1 MLSDDGEIALAVP
14 HDCDGSFEPVIVP
27 KGERRFDGF
36 DERIVSLHGRGMTA
50 REIRG
55 HLQELYGVAVSPDLI
70 SRVTDAVLEE
80 VREWQIRP
88 LDPVYPVLF
97 FDALRVKIRDEGLVR
112 NQTAHVALA
121 ITCEGA
127 KFWLKVM
134 HELKTRGV
142 GDILTAVV
150 DGLKGFPEAIGTV
163 FSRMTVQT
171 CIVHPIRNSLAFVS

>member
-1 MLSDDGEIALAVP
+1 MLSDDGEIALVVP
-14 HDCDGSFEPVIVP
+14 RDRDGSFEPVIVP

-36 DERIVSLHGRGMTA
+36 DERIVSLHGRGMTV
-50 REIRG
+50 REVRG

-97 FDALRVKIRDEGLVR
+97 FDALRIKIRDEELVR
-112 NQTAHVALA
+112 NQTVHVALA

-134 HELKTRGV
+134 NELKTRSV
-142 GDILTAVV
+142 GDILIAVV

-171 CIVHPIRNSLAFVS
+171 CIVHPILISLAFVS